1 MMQSPLLQQQPAS
14 AQRTGRPSFIEVT
27 GTGTL
32 AAEPDR
38 AVITLGAVTE
48 GMMLQK
54 VQLDNASII
63 AAVIGAL
70 LEKGVPRN
78 QIQTNEF
85 RIDIVYDYA
94 DGKQTFRGY
103 KVTHL
108 LQITTDRVRETG
120 LLVDAAVASGAN
132 TVTGIRF
139 QTSQPDAYLA
149 RALVLAVRSAQ
160 GKAQAIAGAIGA
172 ILPASPSEVIELP
185 RPGEPIPFQA
195 AAFKSG
201 GGTPIEP
208 GMLTIEASVRVRY
221 SLA

>member
-1 MMQSPLLQQQPAS
+1 MHSPQPQQPAY
-14 AQRTGRPSFIEVT
+14 ALRAGTHSFIEVT

-48 GMMLQK
+48 GNLLQK

-70 LEKGVPRN
+70 IEKGVPRN

-85 RIDIVYDYA
+85 RIDIVYDFP

-103 KVTHL
+103 RVTHL

-120 LLVDAAVASGAN
+120 LLVDAAVAAGAN
-132 TVTGIRF
+132 IVNGIRF
-139 QTSQPDAYLA
+139 TTSQPDAYIA
-149 RALVLAVRSAQ
+149 RALSLAVRSAQ
-160 GKAQAIAGAIGA
+160 VKAQAIASTIGA

-185 RPGEPIPFQA
+185 RQGEPIPYQA
-195 AAFKSG
+195 ALFKSG

-208 GMLTIEASVRVRY
+208 GMLTVEAAVRVRY
-221 SLA
+221 TLA